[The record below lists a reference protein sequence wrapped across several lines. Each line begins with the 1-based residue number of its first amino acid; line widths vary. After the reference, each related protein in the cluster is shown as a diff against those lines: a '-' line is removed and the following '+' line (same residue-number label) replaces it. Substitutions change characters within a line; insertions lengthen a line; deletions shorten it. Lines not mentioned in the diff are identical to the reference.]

1 MPEYVEVL
9 KNVFPCYFWPEFGL
23 IYSQGTCAKE
33 QLSVCLAPVL
43 SALLLCRL
51 LINMAKAYVFY

>member
-9 KNVFPCYFWPEFGL
+9 KNVFPCDFWPEFGL

-33 QLSVCLAPVL
+33 QLSVSLAPVL
-43 SALLLCRL
+43 SALFLCRL